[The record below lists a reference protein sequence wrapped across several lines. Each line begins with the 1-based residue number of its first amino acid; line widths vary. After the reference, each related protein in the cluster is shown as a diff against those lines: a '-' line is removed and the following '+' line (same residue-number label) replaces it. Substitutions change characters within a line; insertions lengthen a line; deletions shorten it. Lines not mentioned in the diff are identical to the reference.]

1 MAEIVNLVAGEGLFR
16 GLAKQNLL
24 FHQCIGELVDNA
36 IAATSEGKKFD
47 ISIIF
52 ISGQD
57 QEYVDLYI
65 CDKGRGMSL
74 DILKKALQLGQSAT
88 NHSRLN
94 EHGFGLKN
102 ALATLS
108 DGNGLW
114 ELWTKAEDSKTTPL
128 KVCGP
133 FKPEMILDYEEF
145 PNHDFLPTEIST
157 LIKVKVKKR
166 FINTSQGRGGRA
178 TELNTLR
185 TILIEHLGVMY
196 RGYLDLD
203 PINYEESGR
212 ITVSIERDSQK
223 VVPVKVPIADMKT
236 EYFSLEL
243 GGKVYQLQYFYGT
256 LDEVRRDTLIK
267 GQKAKYYYQGNI
279 PTQGIDIRLGKRV
292 IATRLL
298 DIIWKV
304 EGDSS
309 KNLVRHNNY
318 NDFVGELIIP
328 ELPRGIL
335 TTVNNKTDFNLA
347 DENWEIIFDK
357 LNEFRPLKQSRLE
370 GEKQLRDKWANRLRA
385 SFTDSRESVLTEK
398 KVWDSG
404 ARIDVYRVTA
414 GDKIIIYELKVGT
427 GEPIHLY
434 QLKMYWDGLVIEG
447 QQPDEAVLLVEN
459 YDSKLEEM
467 ANKMN
472 TFQPIIKEG
481 KPYNFNVMKF
491 SEVGLMKSTIER

>member
-1 MAEIVNLVAGEGLFR
+1 MSEIVNLVAGEGLFR

-36 IAATSEGKKFD
+36 IAATDDGKKFD
-47 ISIIF
+47 ISVIF
-52 ISGQD
+52 SNVDETG
-57 QEYVDLYI
+57 YVDLYI

-74 DILKKALQLGQSAT
+74 DILKKAMQLGQSAT
-88 NHSRLN
+88 EHSRLN

-108 DGNGLW
+108 DGNGFW
-114 ELWTKAEDSKTTPL
+114 ELWTKSKDDNGMPL

-133 FKPEMILDYEEF
+133 FKPQMTLENEQF
-145 PNHDFLPTEIST
+145 PNYDFLPSEIST
-157 LIKVKVKKR
+157 LIRVKVKKN

-185 TILIEHLGVMY
+185 GILIEHLGVMY

-203 PINYEESGR
+203 PIDYEESGR
-212 ITVSIERDSQK
+212 IVVSIGRDSKK
-223 VVPVKVPIADMKT
+223 VVPVKVPIANAKT
-236 EYFSLEL
+236 EYFDLEL
-243 GGKVYQLQYFYGT
+243 GGKKYQLQYFYGT

-267 GQKAKYYYQGNI
+267 GKKAKYYYQGNI

-298 DIIWKV
+298 DTIWKV
-304 EGDSS
+304 EGNSTKS
-309 KNLVRHNNY
+309 LVRHNNY

-357 LNEFRPLKQSRLE
+357 LNQFRPLKQSRIE
-370 GEKQLRDKWANRLRA
+370 GEKQLRDKWANILRA
-385 SFTDSRESVLTEK
+385 GITDSRESILTEK
-398 KVWDSG
+398 KVWNSG
-404 ARIDVYRVTA
+404 TSIDVYRVTA
-414 GDKIIIYELKVGT
+414 GDKIIIYELKVGA
-427 GEPIHLY
+427 GQPLHLY

-447 QQPDEAVLLVEN
+447 KHPDEAILLVED
-459 YDSKLEEM
+459 YDAKLEEM
-467 ANKMN
+467 ANTMN
-472 TFQPIIKEG
+472 GFQPIIEEG
-481 KPYNFNVMKF
+481 KPYNFKVVKF
-491 SEVGLMKSTIER
+491 SEVGLMKSKV